1 MKNNKPCVG
10 LLAGKGSAITKEV
23 CQQLAEEGITAIVR
37 EKKTGIDEP
46 ATQTNDVL
54 RQLRGEPGKDLFFNG
69 WKLLF

>member
-1 MKNNKPCVG
+1 M
-10 LLAGKGSAITKEV
+10 TKEV

-37 EKKTGIDEP
+37 EKKPVVDEP
-46 ATQTNDVL
+46 VSDVNDML